1 MRDERPGSLD
11 LAATGRIDVGA
22 EVRERTGSSRRIL
35 TVPNLL
41 SAARIVL
48 IPVFVT
54 LLLDSDTRV
63 PGFILLSLLVSTDWV
78 DGLIARRTGQVTELG
93 KVLDP
98 VADRLALAAALITFV
113 AVDAIPLWAA
123 LLVLV
128 RDAVILG
135 AGIVLGARG
144 IRIAV
149 RPMGKYATF
158 TLWWGI
164 GLIAW
169 SNFGFVMDDVAAVI
183 GWVWFIVGVIEY
195 YAATAAYVGDVRR
208 ALSGKV

>member
-1 MRDERPGSLD
+1 MG
-11 LAATGRIDVGA
+11 V
-22 EVRERTGSSRRIL
+22 EVKPRQGSSRRVL

-41 SAARIVL
+41 SAARIAL
-48 IPVFVT
+48 IPVFVI

-63 PGFILLSLLVSTDWV
+63 LGFILLSLIVSTDWV
-78 DGLIARRTGQVTELG
+78 DGTIARRTGQVTELG

-98 VADRLALAAALITFV
+98 VADRLALAAALVTFV
-113 AVDAIPLWAA
+113 VVDAIPLWAA

-128 RDAVILG
+128 RDALILVAG
-135 AGIVLGARG
+135 AILGARG

-164 GLIAW
+164 GFIAW
-169 SNFGFVMDDVAAVI
+169 STFGFVLDDVAAVV
-183 GWVWFIVGVIEY
+183 GWVWFVVGVVEY
-195 YAATAAYVGDVRR
+195 YAATIAYVGDAREALRR
-208 ALSGKV
+208 SA

>member
-1 MRDERPGSLD
+1 MSVEVE
-11 LAATGRIDVGA
+11 GR
-22 EVRERTGSSRRIL
+22 RESTRRVL

-41 SAARIVL
+41 SAARIAL
-48 IPVFVT
+48 IPVFVI
-54 LLLDSDTRV
+54 LLLDTDTRV
-63 PGFILLSLLVSTDWV
+63 AGFALLSVLASTDWV
-78 DGLIARRTGQVTELG
+78 DGAIARRTGQVTELG

-98 VADRLALAAALITFV
+98 LADRLALAAALITFV
-113 AVDAIPLWAA
+113 AVEAIPLWAA

-128 RDAVILG
+128 RDALILVAG
-135 AGIVLGARG
+135 AILGARG

-164 GLIAW
+164 AFIAW

-183 GWVWFIVGVIEY
+183 GWVWFVVGVIEY
-195 YAATAAYVGDVRR
+195 YAATIAYIGDARSELRR
-208 ALSGKV
+208 SI

>member
-1 MRDERPGSLD
+1 VSDTAQPRSD
-11 LAATGRIDVGA
+11 A
-22 EVRERTGSSRRIL
+22 SRRIL
-35 TVPNLL
+35 TLPNLL
-41 SAARIVL
+41 SAARIAL
-48 IPVFVT
+48 IPLFVV
-54 LLLDSDTRV
+54 LLLDPDTRV
-63 PGFILLSLLVSTDWV
+63 QGFVLLLVLVSTDWV
-78 DGLIARRTGQVTELG
+78 DGLIARRTGQVTEIG

-98 VADRLALAAALITFV
+98 VADRLALAAALITFI
-113 AVDAIPLWAA
+113 ALDAIPLWAA
-123 LLVLV
+123 LLVLI

-164 GLIAW
+164 GFIAW
-169 SNFGFVMDDVAAVI
+169 SNFGFLMDDVAAVV
-183 GWVWFIVGVIEY
+183 GWVWFIVGTVEY

-208 ALSGKV
+208 ALRRTA

>member
-1 MRDERPGSLD
+1 VSDTAQPRSD
-11 LAATGRIDVGA
+11 A
-22 EVRERTGSSRRIL
+22 SRRIL
-35 TVPNLL
+35 TLPNLL
-41 SAARIVL
+41 SAARIAL
-48 IPVFVT
+48 IPLFVV
-54 LLLDSDTRV
+54 LLLDPDTRV
-63 PGFILLSLLVSTDWV
+63 RGFVLLSVLVSTDWV

-98 VADRLALAAALITFV
+98 VADRLALAAALITFI
-113 AVDAIPLWAA
+113 ALDAIPLWAA
-123 LLVLV
+123 LLVLI

-164 GLIAW
+164 GFIAW
-169 SNFGFVMDDVAAVI
+169 SNFGFLMDDVAAVV
-183 GWVWFIVGVIEY
+183 GWVWFIVGTVEY

-208 ALSGKV
+208 ALRRTA